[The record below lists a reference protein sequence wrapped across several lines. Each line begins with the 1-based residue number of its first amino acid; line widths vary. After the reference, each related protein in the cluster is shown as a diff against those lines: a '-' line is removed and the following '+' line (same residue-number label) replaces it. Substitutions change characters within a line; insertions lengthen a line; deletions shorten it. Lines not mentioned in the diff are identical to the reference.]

1 MNETINRDLYK
12 KGVDIPPGMAVEM
25 WNFILEEG
33 KSLIDTAFVRGG
45 DIQDED
51 VDALKSFYQKV
62 YDFQEERF
70 GEDGAVFNR
79 SLQRHLLLDERFSE
93 VGAKLLGL
101 DKNELRAKA
110 LLHDFG
116 RTFSHRRGRNDA
128 IELALF
134 KKLGFSEEFTGDFPE
149 DSLWT
154 SLSEDQV
161 SEQVTRLKEKNGG
174 IGAAIVL
181 FDVLAKWK
189 GKEGGP
195 LRRWEDVIPQ
205 TKQRQNS
212 PDKGKMW
219 PSEFT
224 RQSKITSSAGDS
236 YIGVK
241 YESLKDWFEEKS
253 GIKID
258 DFVKKVE
265 GTLEERPLANKWA

>member
-1 MNETINRDLYK
+1 MNETINRNLYK
-12 KGVDIPPGMAVEM
+12 KGVDIPPGLAVET

-33 KSLIDTAFVRGG
+33 KCLKDTAFVKGG
-45 DIQDED
+45 DVKDSDIDT
-51 VDALKSFYQKV
+51 LKGYFQKV
-62 YDFQEERF
+62 YDFQKENL
-70 GEDGAVFNR
+70 GEDGAVFNK
-79 SLQRHLLLDERFSE
+79 SLQRHLLLDERYSE
-93 VGAKLLGL
+93 EGAEILGL
-101 DKNELRAKA
+101 NKNSLRAMA

-161 SEQVTRLKEKNGG
+161 NEQITRLKEKNGG
-174 IGAAIVL
+174 IGAAVVL

-212 PDKGKMW
+212 PDKEKMW

-224 RQSKITSSAGDS
+224 RQSKITSSEGDS
-236 YIGVK
+236 YINVK
-241 YESLKDWFEEKS
+241 YEALKEWFEEKS
-253 GIKID
+253 GMKID
-258 DFVKKVE
+258 DFVVKVE
-265 GTLEERPLANKWA
+265 GTLEERPLSDKWV